1 MKFRNVAR
9 IAAASLFSLACCL
22 GFTACSR
29 DYTVGF
35 LYVLS
40 SRGNGTDPNGT
51 INEYGIDY
59 QTGALLPL
67 ASNGQTTQGRN
78 PVALTISA
86 NQKNVYI
93 INRDDS
99 NIESLQIGTDG
110 KLYPQKVTTLD
121 GIFPTGIALS
131 GDNNY
136 MYVTFTYR
144 KTTATANSGPGGVE
158 VYKMVPRTDGSGGI
172 DIGAPVAS
180 GSNPYFPAGVSPV
193 GLAVGANLPVTA
205 TGTVGSTAVNQAS
218 CVTTPSSCVSY
229 VYVIDQD
236 PSTFNNLLVFQ
247 RNIVTGALT
256 PVTTGTPTVIGPTQ
270 STGYLSGVTASSVAV
285 APRGVFVYVTDASSN
300 QIVGYSLGTAG
311 ALNPMTN
318 GPFATGL
325 NPVQMT
331 IDPRGSFLYVADQT
345 ESAVSAYAINQ
356 SGGSL
361 SAVSG
366 TAKVPTQGTGT
377 NCVTIENALGVY
389 LYATNFQSQNVSG
402 FQLNSSTGV
411 LSNIRNSPYPSSAAP
426 TCAAAIA
433 NGTHATQL
441 VQ

>member
-1 MKFRNVAR
+1 MKLHNVAR
-9 IAAASLFSLACCL
+9 IAAASLLSLACCL

-40 SRGNGTDPNGT
+40 SRGDTSTGNGT

-67 ASNGQTTQGRN
+67 ASSGQTTQGRN

-86 NQKNVYI
+86 NQKNVYV

-99 NIESLQIGTDG
+99 SIQSLLIGTDG
-110 KLYPQKVTTLD
+110 KLYPQTTTSLD
-121 GIFPTGIALS
+121 GIFPTALS
-131 GDNNY
+131 LSADNNY
-136 MYVTFTYR
+136 LYVAFTYR

-172 DIGAPVAS
+172 DIGGPVTNAGNSYFPVGVAPV
-180 GSNPYFPAGVSPV
+180 GIVV
-193 GLAVGANLPVTA
+193 GPNLAVNG
-205 TGTVGSTAVNQAS
+205 GTTSVNAAS
-218 CVTTPSSCVSY
+218 CVTTPSSCASF

-236 PSTFNNLLVFQ
+236 PTTFGNLLVFQ
-247 RNIVTGALT
+247 RDIGTGAMT
-256 PVTTGTPTVIGPTQ
+256 PIAPTVIGSNH

-285 APRGVFVYVTDASSN
+285 VPRGTFVYVTDSSSN
-300 QIVGYSLGTAG
+300 QIVGYTVLSGGVLRA
-311 ALNPMTN
+311 MTD
-318 GPFATGL
+318 GPFSAGSD
-325 NPVQMT
+325 PVNMV
-331 IDPRGSFLYVADQT
+331 IDPRGSFLYIAAQNDG
-345 ESAVSAYAINQ
+345 VSGFAINQ
-356 SGGSL
+356 ATGSL
-361 SAVSG
+361 SAISG
-366 TAKVPTQGTGT
+366 GHPTQDGSQT

-389 LYATNFQSQNVSG
+389 LYATNFVSNNVSG
-402 FQLNSSTGV
+402 FQLDSAKGS
-411 LSNIRNSPYPSSAAP
+411 LSRIRNSPYPGAAAP